1 MYFPESGEQGS
12 VEQIQGVGS
21 IPMTPSTVAT
31 CCSSTNHFVDTA
43 FAYGVA
49 RRPILIWSNLVVC
62 GNDPYMAWGNR
73 PLSQK

>member
-21 IPMTPSTVAT
+21 IHMTPSVVAT
-31 CCSSTNHFVDTA
+31 CCSSANHFVETA

-49 RRPILIWSNLVVC
+49 QAAMLFL
-62 GNDPYMAWGNR
+62 
-73 PLSQK
+73 